1 MKYVWQ
7 FCIILLVTFLGEM
20 LHELLPLP
28 VPTGIYGMALLFL
41 ALLFK
46 MIPLS
51 AVENTADFLI
61 EIMPLMFMPAVVR
74 LMATWGEI
82 KPMLAPSI
90 VAITVVTAV
99 VMGASGLGA
108 QGIMRLEEKRGGK
121 RK

>member
-7 FCIILLVTFLGEM
+7 FCIILLVTFMGEM

-74 LMATWGEI
+74 LMATWGEL

>member
-28 VPTGIYGMALLFL
+28 VPTGIYGMALMFL

-46 MIPLS
+46 IIPLS

-82 KPMLAPSI
+82 KPMLVPSVI
-90 VAITVVTAV
+90 AITVVTAV
-99 VMGASGLGA
+99 VMGAAGLST
-108 QGIMRLEEKRGGK
+108 QGIMHLEEKRGGK

>member
-1 MKYVWQ
+1 MKYVGQ
-7 FCIILLVTFLGEM
+7 FCIILLVTFIGEL

-28 VPTGIYGMALLFL
+28 VPTGIYGMALMFF

-46 MIPLS
+46 IIPLD

-74 LMATWGEI
+74 LMSTWGEI
-82 KPMLAPSI
+82 RPMLVPCIIA
-90 VAITVVTAV
+90 VTVVTAV

-108 QGIMRLEEKRGGK
+108 QGIIRLEERRGGK
-121 RK
+121 GK

>member
-28 VPTGIYGMALLFL
+28 VPTGIYGMALMFL
-41 ALLFK
+41 ALWLK
-46 MIPLS
+46 IIPLN
-51 AVENTADFLI
+51 AVEDTADFLI

-74 LMATWGEI
+74 LMSTWGEI
-82 KPMLAPSI
+82 KPMLLPSVI
-90 VAITVVTAV
+90 AITVVTAV

-108 QGIMRLEEKRGGK
+108 QGIQRLDGKRGGRDK
-121 RK
+121 

>member
-28 VPTGIYGMALLFL
+28 VPTGIYGMALMFL

-46 MIPLS
+46 IIPLS

-82 KPMLAPSI
+82 KPMLVPSVI
-90 VAITVVTAV
+90 AITVVTAV
-99 VMGASGLGA
+99 VMGAAGLGT
-108 QGIMRLEEKRGGK
+108 QGIMRIEEKRGGK

>member
-74 LMATWGEI
+74 LMATWGEL

>member
-1 MKYVWQ
+1 MKYVGQ
-7 FCIILLVTFLGEM
+7 FCIILMVTFIGEM

-28 VPTGIYGMALLFL
+28 VPTGIYGMALMFL
-41 ALLFK
+41 ALIFK
-46 MIPLS
+46 IIPLS

-82 KPMLAPSI
+82 RPMLAPSL
-90 VAITVVTAV
+90 VAITVITAV

-121 RK
+121 RR